1 MQKFKKPEEMHQVW
15 TPERAARR
23 RKEVTTQIAVTSAT
37 TIVILLAFIPIIL
50 MLFLSLKSKAQFFGD
65 FWAWPNPPKWSNYAA
80 AWSDLAI
87 NMLNSVITV
96 LVGTFITVCLS
107 AMSGYV
113 FAKLEFPLKNFLF
126 LMLLA
131 LMMIPGVLTLTPSY
145 KLMQR
150 LHLTNS
156 WWSLWFS
163 WVSGSQIMG
172 IYMCRTFISSQPSA
186 LFESARI
193 DGATEFQAFYKLA
206 VPLAKPILATLV
218 VMNMISMYGDFIWPL
233 LVIESTRKQV
243 ISVQIRAYSSDSGT
257 DYGKM
262 ISGFVVCTIP
272 LLLMFCT
279 SARLYIEGLT
289 SGAIKA

>member
-96 LVGTFITVCLS
+96 LVGTFLTVCLS

-145 KLMQR
+145 FI
-150 LHLTNS
+150 NIF
-156 WWSLWFS
+156 LWCY
-163 WVSGSQIMG
+163 SGLFCVFFNFLSVFI
-172 IYMCRTFISSQPSA
+172 RTGHKIN
-186 LFESARI
+186 I
-193 DGATEFQAFYKLA
+193 
-206 VPLAKPILATLV
+206 
-218 VMNMISMYGDFIWPL
+218 
-233 LVIESTRKQV
+233 
-243 ISVQIRAYSSDSGT
+243 
-257 DYGKM
+257 
-262 ISGFVVCTIP
+262 IP
-272 LLLMFCT
+272 L
-279 SARLYIEGLT
+279 
-289 SGAIKA
+289 